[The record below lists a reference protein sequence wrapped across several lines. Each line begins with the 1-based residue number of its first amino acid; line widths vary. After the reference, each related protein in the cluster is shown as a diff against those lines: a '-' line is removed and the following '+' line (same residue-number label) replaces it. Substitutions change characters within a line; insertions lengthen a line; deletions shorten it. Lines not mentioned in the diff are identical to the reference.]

1 MILTEYIFKLIIMS
15 WSHYLSPHLLLALEW
30 HGSGCHSSASLEL
43 EFSMNVQAMK

>member
-30 HGSGCHSSASLEL
+30 HGSGYHSSANLEL
-43 EFSMNVQAMK
+43 ELSVNVQAMK